1 MTLTPPPAGDSLAEL
16 RLAGPE
22 MSLCCRLS
30 GPTLLVQAVATA
42 FTRLLAPGPRPEK
55 RVALYLALLALAD
68 QTGRCRAYQDQLAA
82 LVGVSTRH
90 LRRLLADLAAA
101 GLVQIQP
108 SPRPQ
113 PNGYFLP
120 LLAVFKESAN
130 STQPD
135 STLSAKEELTGQK
148 AESAMSHEHDED
160 FLPDKINR
168 HLEFLHEGQ
177 RQERLAQPHCTPA
190 FLQAWDDWW
199 GAGRFGR
206 LRNPAG
212 WANLQI
218 KQGRWPPVAPT
229 PLPLLATPVEPPPTG
244 NSPAAPTAEDVFWG
258 EILTQLRSQMTRA
271 TFDTWLKGTRL
282 AAREGDCFTI
292 AVPSGFARDWLEH
305 RLQGVIRRTI
315 AQATGLPPGRLELL
329 FRVGAPIETH

>member
-16 RLAGPE
+16 RLAGSE

-42 FTRLLAPGPRPEK
+42 FTRLLAAGPRMEK

-82 LVGVSTRH
+82 LAKVSTRH

-108 SPRPQ
+108 YPRPQ
-113 PNGYFLP
+113 PNDYFLP
-120 LLAVFKESAN
+120 LLAVFKESPN
-130 STQPD
+130 SNQPD
-135 STLSAKEELTGQK
+135 SPRSTKEEPTGQRV
-148 AESAMSHEHDED
+148 ESAMSHEHDDEP
-160 FLPDKINR
+160 LPDKINR

-177 RQERLAQPHCTPA
+177 RQERLAQSHCTPA
-190 FLQAWDDWW
+190 FLLAWDNWW
-199 GAGRFGR
+199 AAGRFGR

-229 PLPLLATPVEPPPTG
+229 PLPLLTTPAEPLPE
-244 NSPAAPTAEDVFWG
+244 NYQSAAPTTEDIFWG
-258 EILTQLRSQMTRA
+258 EILVQLRSQLTKA
-271 TFDTWLKGTRL
+271 TFDTWLKDTRL
-282 AAREGDCFTI
+282 AARDGDRFTL
-292 AVPSGFARDWLEH
+292 VVKNGFARDWLEH
-305 RLQGVIRRTI
+305 RLQGVIRRAI
-315 AQATGLPPGRLELL
+315 AQAASLPPDQLELL
-329 FRVGAPIETH
+329 FRVGAPSETH